1 MDVMPISDGDQF
13 TRFESGMLAPLD
25 DFIAKDGVDMDK
37 SFGKYAIWGQYDGKY
52 YGIPIPCNTERC
64 LLQQRHV

>member
-25 DFIAKDGVDMDK
+25 DFIAKNGVDMDK
-37 SFGKYAIWGQYDGKY
+37 SFGKYAI
-52 YGIPIPCNTERC
+52 
-64 LLQQRHV
+64 